1 MDTRKVRIMIVEDE
15 YIIAEDIKR
24 SLESFGYEVVA
35 TADSGREAIE
45 AAIKTV
51 PSLILMDIMLRGE
64 MDGIQAAG
72 IISGQISI
80 PVIFLTSFSN
90 SQMLERAKT
99 TEPFAYML
107 KPFRD
112 WELQAAIEMALYK
125 HSLQK
130 RLKESEHWL
139 STTLNS
145 IGVGVV
151 TTNPLGYVTFINLV
165 GLSLTGL
172 TKEESIGRSLI
183 DLFSFV
189 DQLTGAAEEP
199 AIKAVIREK
208 KPIYVAD
215 HNLVVNASGKSIPV
229 SEITSPILG
238 ENDKLLG
245 VAVSFQDRTERHRL
259 ENELRLM
266 SLTDELTGLNNR
278 RGFMLLVEQQ
288 LKVVRRL
295 GSELAILFIDM
306 DGMKWINDTYGH
318 KEGDRALADTAAIL
332 RETFRDADIIA
343 RIGGD
348 EFVVVVTD
356 ANGVSDE
363 ELSWRLHNTAAL
375 HNEVNPGPYKISLS
389 AGIVRYDPLNH
400 EAIETLIDRADKLM
414 YEEKN
419 RKR

>member
-1 MDTRKVRIMIVEDE
+1 MDTRKIRIMIVEDE

-35 TADSGREAIE
+35 TADSGHEAIE
-45 AAIKTV
+45 SAIKTM

-72 IISGQISI
+72 IISGQLSI
-80 PVIFLTSFSN
+80 PVIFLTSFSS

-112 WELQAAIEMALYK
+112 WELQAAIEMALFK
-125 HSLQK
+125 HNLQK

-151 TTNPLGYVTFINLV
+151 TTNPLGFVTFINLV
-165 GLSLTGL
+165 GLDLTGL
-172 TKEESIGRSLI
+172 TTEESIGRSLI
-183 DLFSFV
+183 DLFSFT

-215 HNLVVNASGKSIPV
+215 HNLIVNASGKSIPV

-245 VAVSFQDRTERHRL
+245 IVVSFQDRTQRHRL

-318 KEGDRALADTAAIL
+318 KEGDRALADTATIL

-356 ANGVSDE
+356 ADGVADE
-363 ELSWRLHNTAAL
+363 ELLQRLHYTAAL
-375 HNEVNPGPYKISLS
+375 HNDANPKPYQISLS